1 MFDLG
6 HLALLHLLDH
16 EHVTLRPALLVAC
29 LHGLPGCKLILLL
42 HVLKHTGNS
51 ARHLHCSRHDDI
63 VHTQMPLPTMATA
76 ARLHST
82 MQKLTCLVAH
92 ALQTSTHS
100 RSSTFNAWL
109 LGQISAPTS
118 LMVFLA

>member
-1 MFDLG
+1 VFDLG

-51 ARHLHCSRHDDI
+51 TNHLHCSRHSDI
-63 VHTQMPLPTMATA
+63 MHTQMPLSEMATVA
-76 ARLHST
+76 GLNLT
-82 MQKLTCLVAH
+82 MQKLTCVAH
-92 ALQTSTHS
+92 Q
-100 RSSTFNAWL
+100 NARQEL
-109 LGQISAPTS
+109 NIH
-118 LMVFLA
+118 